1 MRLIADRHLHEVAV
15 VAKDL
20 VVSEDLG
27 DGLVRRSDHQMSAL
41 PTALIELRPRQ
52 GRPATLAPNAAHHFG
67 IRAEERFD
75 RGFGRIG
82 EEAMAVDSDL
92 ELVGRNAC
100 ATTRLTVKFR
110 ERCEARRLA
119 ADDRNRQRQA
129 ERAGA
134 RDRLRRAAGRDPD
147 GQRLLQRARIDTLA
161 IERRP
166 VAALPRDLRL
176 GSE

>member
-1 MRLIADRHLHEVAV
+1 
-15 VAKDL
+15 
-20 VVSEDLG
+20 
-27 DGLVRRSDHQMSAL
+27 
-41 PTALIELRPRQ
+41 
-52 GRPATLAPNAAHHFG
+52 
-67 IRAEERFD
+67 
-75 RGFGRIG
+75 
-82 EEAMAVDSDL
+82 MAVDSDL
-92 ELVGRNAC
+92 ELVGRDAG
-100 ATTRLTVKFR
+100 AATRLAIKFR

-147 GQRLLQRARIDTLA
+147 GQRLLQRARIDALA

-176 GSE
+176 GAECKQEIELLREQFVIGVEVVAEQRKGFDERAAPGHDLGATARDEIESGELLIDPHRIVRRQNRDGARQADALGARGGRG